1 MKFFSLLFAALLYLF
16 SNAYAADPEFNGQ
29 CTMGM
34 AEGKKHAT
42 DCSIL
47 WVGPDDK
54 LYCFANQAAKQKF
67 LQSPKE
73 YLTRAQAF
81 WEDPENLK
89 KLIRRE

>member
-1 MKFFSLLFAALLYLF
+1 MKFFSLLFAALLCLF
-16 SNAYAADPEFNGQ
+16 STAYAADPEFNGQ

-34 AEGKKHAT
+34 AEGVKQST
-42 DCSIL
+42 NCSVL
-47 WVGPDDK
+47 WLGPDDK
-54 LYCFANQAAKQKF
+54 LYCFHNKAAKERF

-73 YLTRAQAF
+73 NLKRAQAF